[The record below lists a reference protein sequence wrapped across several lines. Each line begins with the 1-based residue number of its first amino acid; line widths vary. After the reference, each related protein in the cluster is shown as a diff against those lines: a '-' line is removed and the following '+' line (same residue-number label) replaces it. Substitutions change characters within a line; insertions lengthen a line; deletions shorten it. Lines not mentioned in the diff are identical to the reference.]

1 MGTFFTPVEI
11 AGPDQERFETVDAL
25 VDTGATYSTLPA
37 SMLHSLGV
45 SPLVNQEFRLANG
58 EMIHRDIGVA
68 NVRIDERVRITPVVF
83 SDERSHQIL
92 GALTLEQFSMAV
104 DPVEMRLVPIPAIGI
119 RV

>member
-1 MGTFFTPVEI
+1 M
-11 AGPDQERFETVDAL
+11 DAL

-37 SMLHSLGV
+37 SMLTLLGV

-68 NVRIDERVRITPVVF
+68 NVRIDGRVRITPVVF
-83 SDERSHQIL
+83 SDERSHPIL

-104 DPVEMRLVPIPAIGI
+104 DPVDLRLVPTSAIEI
-119 RV
+119 QA